1 MPLVAVNGAQV
12 YITDTGNPAGNPQAP
27 VVVFGHGLLFSG
39 RMFQAQIE
47 RLQPSYRCV
56 TIDWRGQGKT
66 PATADGYDMETLFA
80 DAVAIIDQLGAGPV
94 HYVGLSMGG
103 FVGIRLAARRPELIR
118 SLSLLDTSAG
128 PEDPDNVKQYRL
140 LAAIYRWVGMSP
152 LKGRVKPLM
161 FGPTFLADPASKAAV
176 DRWENELRNVDR
188 SGMKKAILG
197 VTDRLPVVDELESI
211 SVPTLVVV
219 GMDDVA
225 TPVAKAEV
233 LVAGIAGSTLKTVP
247 DCGHS
252 STVEQP
258 DILADLLE
266 DFLGSSG

>member
-1 MPLVAVNGAQV
+1 MPLVDANGAQV

-140 LAAIYRWVGMSP
+140 LATIYRWVGMAP
-152 LKGRVKPLM
+152 LRGRVKPLM

-176 DRWENELRNVDR
+176 DAWEHELRSVDR
-188 SGMKKAILG
+188 AGMKKAILG
-197 VTDRLPVVDELESI
+197 VTDRLPVVDEMRKI

-233 LVAGIAGSTLKTVP
+233 LVAAIAGSTLKTVP

-258 DILADLLE
+258 DALADLLE
-266 DFLGSSG
+266 EFLGAQG